1 MKSPSQNSPLPSM
14 KKQRSASPS
23 QAIPRSAPV
32 ARTRSMIIR
41 RFSSSSGFGSWSGNS
56 PSGTKYIS
64 SSSSGSCSR
73 IGPTIGP
80 AIPLPPSTTTFI
92 GFTLAGS
99 MKESAWARNSSQ
111 TSTSSSRAA
120 AGRVRRARPRSRALT
135 SPIPASPE
143 SGSAPSRTSFTP
155 V

>member
-1 MKSPSQNSPLPSM
+1 MKSPSQNSPEPSM

-23 QAIPRSAPV
+23 QAMPRSAPV
-32 ARTRSMIIR
+32 ERTRSMIIR

-56 PSGTKYIS
+56 PFGSKYIF
-64 SSSSGSCSR
+64 SSSSGIFSR

-80 AIPLPPSTTTFI
+80 PMPLPPSTTTFI
-92 GFTLAGS
+92 GLTAPTS
-99 MKESAWARNSSQ
+99 MKLSAWRRNSSQ
-111 TSTSSSRAA
+111 MSTSSSSPPPGASP
-120 AGRVRRARPRSRALT
+120 RPPSISAFT

>member
-1 MKSPSQNSPLPSM
+1 MKSPSQKLPSPSM

-23 QAIPRSAPV
+23 QAIPRSAPL
-32 ARTRSMIIR
+32 ALTRSMIIR

-56 PSGTKYIS
+56 PFGTKYIS

-99 MKESAWARNSSQ
+99 MKESAWALEFVPDVDLLE
-111 TSTSSSRAA
+111 RAA
-120 AGRVRRARPRSRALT
+120 ARRRAEARPRSR
-135 SPIPASPE
+135 P
-143 SGSAPSRTSFTP
+143 
-155 V
+155 